1 MSESIDDGRSVR
13 TRAWS
18 WITTLYFAEGLPY
31 ILIVTVSVIMYK
43 KLDISN
49 TEIALYT
56 SWLYLPWVIKPFWSP
71 VVDSIRTK
79 RIWILSMQLLIGG
92 GLAGVALTLPLSSF
106 FSYSLA
112 FLWLVAFSSAT
123 HDISADGF
131 YMLGL
136 DDQDQAFFVGIRST
150 FYRVSVVAGQG
161 GVVMLA
167 GFLETKFD
175 AIEHA
180 WSITFLVAAGL
191 MMGFGAYHTWALP
204 RPPADDSRSVESFPA
219 LMTEIRETFVSF
231 FRKPLIMKSVLF
243 LLFYRFAEGQLVK
256 LAAPF
261 LLDDPEVG
269 GLGLSTSE
277 LGLAYGFVGVLAL
290 VAGGILGG
298 IAVSRQGLKF
308 WLWPMVVA
316 INLPNV
322 VYVFLAYMNE
332 VS

>member
-1 MSESIDDGRSVR
+1 MIKTRRFCRNQEYVLSSIRGGRS
-13 TRAWS
+13 
-18 WITTLYFAEGLPY
+18 
-31 ILIVTVSVIMYK
+31 
-43 KLDISN
+43 
-49 TEIALYT
+49 
-56 SWLYLPWVIKPFWSP
+56 
-71 VVDSIRTK
+71 
-79 RIWILSMQLLIGG
+79 G
-92 GLAGVALTLPLSSF
+92 GL
-106 FSYSLA
+106 
-112 FLWLVAFSSAT
+112 
-123 HDISADGF
+123 
-131 YMLGL
+131 
-136 DDQDQAFFVGIRST
+136 
-150 FYRVSVVAGQG
+150 
-161 GVVMLA
+161 VMLA

-332 VS
+332 VSYTIINIAIAVEQFGYGFGFTAFMLYMIYIADGEHKTSHFAICTGIMALGMMIPGMVSGWIQESLGYELFFVWVLFATIPGFLVVGLIRVNPSFGKGSG